1 MKLFRFFIDC
11 FVKLVVIDKN
21 ISIWGKIYN
30 LYLCIIFFFF
40 GKIVLFKNFLI
51 YCVLLNFIDFINWYC
66 VFLIL
71 YLSKKI

>member
-30 LYLCIIFFFF
+30 LYLCS
-40 GKIVLFKNFLI
+40 KIVLFKNFLI
-51 YCVLLNFIDFINWYC
+51 YCVLRNFIDFINWYC